1 MSTYVIADIHGC
13 YDEFQQMLD
22 KIKFNPNVDELI
34 IAGDIVDRGPQSY
47 EMLEYARSEP
57 KGVKFIKGN
66 HDVDFARYC
75 SKIFQHAHNK
85 NEVIDFGDVWN
96 SGVYDH
102 YGTVEKLV
110 NEHKLNAA
118 DFQLWNRMFSCMPYY
133 FERWIGNG
141 TYINK
146 YIIVHGGFILPK
158 DFTTFTGE
166 RPFDY
171 LAEDI
176 EDFYVWA
183 REEGIKYG
191 GEPNATIIFGHT
203 PTIFEEEMFYNKG
216 KVCTLYNEKNCRF
229 INIDC
234 GLVYGKNYPDDEE
247 ARNGNLACIR
257 LEDEKVF
264 YLYE

>member
-13 YDEFQQMLD
+13 YDEFQQMLN
-22 KIKFNPNVDELI
+22 KINFNPEVDELI

-57 KGVKFIKGN
+57 KGIKFIKGN

-75 SKIFQHAHNK
+75 SKIFNNAYSTSAILQF
-85 NEVIDFGDVWN
+85 EDVWN
-96 SGVYDH
+96 SNVYDY

-110 NEHKLNAA
+110 NEHELNAA
-118 DFQLWNRMFSCMPYY
+118 DFQLWNKMISHMPYY
-133 FERWIGNG
+133 FDIEVNG
-141 TYINK
+141 K
-146 YIIVHGGFILPK
+146 EFIIVHGGFILPK

-166 RPFDY
+166 KPFDY
-171 LAEDI
+171 LAENI

-191 GEPNATIIFGHT
+191 GKPNATVIFGHT
-203 PTIFEEEMFYNKG
+203 PTIFKEEMFYNKG
-216 KVCTLYNEKNCRF
+216 KVCTLYNERNCRF

-247 ARNGNLACIR
+247 GRNGNLACIR
-257 LEDEKVF
+257 LEDEKIF

>member
-1 MSTYVIADIHGC
+1 MSIYVMADIHGC

-22 KIKFNPNVDELI
+22 KINFNPEVDELI

-75 SKIFQHAHNK
+75 SKIFQYAHNK
-85 NEVIDFGDVWN
+85 NEVIEFGDVWN
-96 SGVYDH
+96 SGVYDY

-110 NEHKLNAA
+110 NEHELNAT
-118 DFQLWNRMFSCMPYY
+118 DFQLWNKMISHMPYY
-133 FERWIGNG
+133 FDLEVNG
-141 TYINK
+141 K
-146 YIIVHGGFILPK
+146 EFIIVHGGFILPE

-166 RPFDY
+166 RRYDY
-171 LAEDI
+171 LAENI
-176 EDFYVWA
+176 EDFYIWA
-183 REEGIKYG
+183 RDEGIKYG
-191 GEPNATIIFGHT
+191 GKPNATIIFGHT
-203 PTIFEEEMFYNKG
+203 PTIISTGMFYNKG
-216 KVCTLYNEKNCRF
+216 KVCTLYNEENRRF

-247 ARNGNLACIR
+247 GRNGNLACIR
-257 LEDEKVF
+257 LDDEKVF